1 MEKYFRIEDIPKI
14 DKCILTMG
22 TFDGLHR
29 GHQEILKHMVSLGQ
43 ARGIRSAV
51 VTFDPHPRQVI
62 TNNKLLLLQSLEQKL
77 QIFEKLHIDIVIIIP
92 FTKDISKLSARIF
105 LDSVIMS
112 KLNPEHIVIG
122 YDHHFGKD
130 RDGSPEFMKQYC
142 DENHITLD
150 IIDPVSDEGNKISST
165 GIRDLIQNGYVR
177 RASFELGRVYGFD
190 TIVVHGKGRGQLLD
204 YPTANI
210 IPIDENQ
217 LLPKPG
223 VYFTRGRVNGHQLY
237 GMCNFGVRP
246 TFSEDELIMEVHFF
260 DPEITDLYE
269 HKVYIEFL
277 ERIRDEKK
285 FKSKDDLI
293 KQLINAEILCKSLQ
307 NKYMQIQ

>member
-1 MEKYFRIEDIPKI
+1 MEKYFSIEEIPPIK
-14 DKCILTMG
+14 KSILTIG

-29 GHQEILKHMVSLGQ
+29 GHQEILKHLVSLGQ
-43 ARGIRSAV
+43 GKETDSIV
-51 VTFDPHPRQVI
+51 VTFDPHPRQI
-62 TNNKLLLLQSLEQKL
+62 LSNDKILLIQSLEQKL
-77 QIFEKLHIDIVIIIP
+77 TIFEKLQVNIVIVIP
-92 FTKDISKLSARIF
+92 FTKDFARLSAGNF
-105 LDSVIMS
+105 LDSIIKP
-112 KLNPEHIVIG
+112 KLNPEHIVLG

-130 RDGSPEFMKQYC
+130 REGSPKFMKKYC
-142 DENHITLD
+142 KENKIGLD
-150 IIDPVSDEGNKISST
+150 VINPVSDEGNIISST
-165 GIRDLIQNGYVR
+165 GIRDLITKGFVR
-177 RASFELGRVYGFD
+177 RASFELGRVFGF
-190 TIVVHGKGRGQLLD
+190 TTKVVHGKGRGHLLN

-210 IPIDENQ
+210 IPIEKNQ

-260 DPEITDLYE
+260 NPEITDLYQ

-293 KQLINAEILCKSLQ
+293 KQLINDEILCKNLQ
-307 NKYMQIQ
+307 EKYTQT

>member
-1 MEKYFRIEDIPKI
+1 MEKYFSLEEIPSI
-14 DKCILTMG
+14 TNSILTIG

-29 GHQEILKHMVSLGQ
+29 GHQEILKHLVSLGQ
-43 ARGIRSAV
+43 GKGIDSIV
-51 VTFDPHPRQVI
+51 VTFEPHPRQVI
-62 TNNKLLLLQSLEQKL
+62 AKDNLLLIQSLEQKL
-77 QIFEKLHIDIVIIIP
+77 LIFEELQVNIVIVIP
-92 FTKDISKLSARIF
+92 FTQEFSKLSAKTF
-105 LDSVIMS
+105 LDSIIKP
-112 KLNPEHIVIG
+112 KLNPEYIVIG

-130 RDGSPEFMKQYC
+130 RNGSPKFLENYC
-142 DENHITLD
+142 KENNIGLD
-150 IIDPVSDEGNKISST
+150 IINPVSDEGNKISST
-165 GIRDLIQNGYVR
+165 GIRDLIENGFVR
-177 RASFELGRVYGFD
+177 RASFELGRVFGFNS
-190 TIVVHGKGRGQLLD
+190 IVVHGKGRGHLLD

-210 IPIDENQ
+210 IPIEKNQ

-260 DPEITDLYE
+260 NPQITDLYE

-285 FKSKDDLI
+285 FKSEDDLK
-293 KQLINAEILCKSLQ
+293 KQLINDEILCKSLQ
-307 NKYMQIQ
+307 KKYEQT

>member
-1 MEKYFRIEDIPKI
+1 MEKYFSIEEIPSINKS
-14 DKCILTMG
+14 ILTVG

-29 GHQEILKHMVSLGQ
+29 GHQEILKHLVSLGKGK
-43 ARGIRSAV
+43 GIDSIV
-51 VTFDPHPRQVI
+51 VTFDPHPRQVLSNENI
-62 TNNKLLLLQSLEQKL
+62 LLIQSLEQKL
-77 QIFEKLHIDIVIIIP
+77 TILNELQVNIVIIIP
-92 FTKDISKLSARIF
+92 FTQDFAKLSAEAF
-105 LDSVIMS
+105 LNSIIKP
-112 KLNPEHIVIG
+112 KLNPEHIVLG

-130 RDGSPEFMKQYC
+130 REGSPQFMENYC
-142 DENHITLD
+142 KENKIGLD
-150 IIDPVSDEGNKISST
+150 IINLVSDEGNMISST
-165 GIRDLIQNGYVR
+165 GIRDLITNGFVR
-177 RASFELGRVYGFD
+177 RASFELGRVFGFN
-190 TIVVHGKGRGQLLD
+190 TRVVHGKGRGHLLN

-210 IPIDENQ
+210 IPIEVNQ

-260 DPEITDLYE
+260 SPEITDLYQ

-285 FKSKDDLI
+285 FESEDDLK
-293 KQLINAEILCKSLQ
+293 KQLINDEILCKSLQ
-307 NKYMQIQ
+307 KKYEQT